1 MIKVLFGLS
10 DVEKNGL
17 TAFENYPDQGGM
29 KEHI

>member
-10 DVEKNGL
+10 DEEKNVL
-17 TAFENYPDQGGM
+17 TAFENYPDQRGM